1 MPVLA
6 INGGSPV
13 GSPPFP
19 AWPIHDQREV
29 EAVVDVVKSGRWG
42 GNYLAEPGYKADEVA
57 ARFAAVHDAR
67 DRLPAMNGTVTLE
80 GALRAARRGP
90 RDPGIV
96 PPTTPVAP

>member
-42 GNYLAEPGYKADEVA
+42 GNYLAEPCHKADEVA
-57 ARFAAVHDAR
+57 ARFAAAHHAR
-67 DRLPAMNGTVTLE
+67 YGIAAMNGTVTLE
-80 GALRAARRGP
+80 AALCAACLGP
-90 RDPGIV
+90 RDAGIV
-96 PPTTPVAP
+96 RALPLTAP